1 MIPEQDDEDEKANE
15 SDYSTL
21 SYDESD
27 LEEKQIVQIKSANF
41 SVAVSRATGKKL
53 FVPSKGKKGR

>member
-1 MIPEQDDEDEKANE
+1 MAPKQDEEDEKANE

-21 SYDESD
+21 SYDEAD
-27 LEEKQIVQIKSANF
+27 LEETKIEKVKSANF
-41 SVAVSRATGKKL
+41 CVAVSRETGKKL